1 MNGDAGFGIS
11 STIALEVSQSF
22 FVEMTLPFSV
32 VRNEQSDVIVSV
44 FSYLN
49 TCAEVSCSLC
59 SGDKNLTK
67 AKESL
72 IFSLNIAMFLFSNAK
87 WYYKVIQL
95 VSIFLKQKQLL

>member
-32 VRNEQSDVIVSV
+32 VQNEQSDVIVSV

-59 SGDKNLTK
+59 SRDKNLTR

-72 IFSLNIAMFLFSNAK
+72 LFSLNIA
-87 WYYKVIQL
+87 
-95 VSIFLKQKQLL
+95 IFFILKCKMVQ